1 MNNIPNQNITLVN
14 ELNFNEQIIN
24 FINNN
29 AININTYDDMKNLYL
44 KMLENNF
51 SFILNHE
58 LKLHML
64 IELTYTMCPGEE
76 NRNNVL
82 ECLDIDS
89 DVEDIE
95 DSIGIVHTN

>member
-1 MNNIPNQNITLVN
+1 MNNIPNQNNIILVN

-29 AININTYDDMKNLYL
+29 AINVNNYDDMKQVYL
-44 KMLENNF
+44 RMLETNY

-64 IELTYTMCPGEE
+64 IELTYSLSPNDE
-76 NRNNVL
+76 NRDNVIQ
-82 ECLDIDS
+82 CLDIDS
-89 DVEDIE
+89 DDEDNNFDI
-95 DSIGIVHTN
+95 IQH